1 MIFYIIAG
9 VIIGLVLLYFLFISA
24 TFRATI
30 CRAEKFP
37 DIFSDDFAKMYRL
50 KEKELADVRR
60 GAEFIRSSPSEEVF
74 IKSHDGLRLHGLL
87 ISADNAK
94 ATVILFHGFR
104 SFAEFEFSSIAEKYH
119 KRGYNLLLVTQRAH
133 GKSEGKYITF
143 GLEERYDCVSW
154 ADYIAGRFP
163 SLPIVIEGVS
173 MGATTV
179 LMASDLEM
187 KNVRCVIADCG
198 FTSPEEIFRHVA
210 KNMYH
215 LPSALVVPTF
225 SWLFRLK
232 TGHKTDEF
240 STVDALKK
248 TSLPVLF
255 IHGEADN
262 FVPCEM
268 SRKGAEA
275 CRSEHVLI
283 TVPGASHGKS
293 YFVDRERCDR
303 ALDEFWDKYI

>member
-163 SLPIVIEGVS
+163 SLPIVIEGV
-173 MGATTV
+173 
-179 LMASDLEM
+179 
-187 KNVRCVIADCG
+187 R
-198 FTSPEEIFRHVA
+198 RR
-210 KNMYH
+210 
-215 LPSALVVPTF
+215 F
-225 SWLFRLK
+225 SWQVTLK
-232 TGHKTDEF
+232 
-240 STVDALKK
+240 
-248 TSLPVLF
+248 
-255 IHGEADN
+255 
-262 FVPCEM
+262 
-268 SRKGAEA
+268 
-275 CRSEHVLI
+275 
-283 TVPGASHGKS
+283 
-293 YFVDRERCDR
+293 
-303 ALDEFWDKYI
+303 